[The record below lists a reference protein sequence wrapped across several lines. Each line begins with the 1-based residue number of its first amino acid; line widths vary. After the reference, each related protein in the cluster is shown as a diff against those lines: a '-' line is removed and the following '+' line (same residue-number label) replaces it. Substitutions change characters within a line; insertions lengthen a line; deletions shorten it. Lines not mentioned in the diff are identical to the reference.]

1 MNHIMRKSLIKGG
14 EKKGEKKNLGK
25 NIGKVGSNFAPRVR
39 VVTK

>member
-1 MNHIMRKSLIKGG
+1 MRKSLIKGG